1 MLHNPKR
8 SFQPAREYVSPATEA
23 RRLRLEYN
31 RLQRRLAALESN
43 GASCPEADT
52 LRTHIE
58 RITRELGLIRADSV
72 HAVESKLRVA
82 LDLMDD
88 GVGETSHKLLSSALS
103 DLHYLAVLSEPR
115 GDGRSATVQ

>member
-8 SFQPAREYVSPATEA
+8 SFQPVREYPSPAIEA

-31 RLQRRLAALESN
+31 RLQRRLTALDGRSGTESESD
-43 GASCPEADT
+43 ALWS
-52 LRTHIE
+52 HIE
-58 RITRELGLIRADSV
+58 RIARELGLIRADSV

-82 LDLMDD
+82 LDLMGD
-88 GVGETSHKLLSSALS
+88 GADETSHKLLSSALS

-115 GDGRSATVQ
+115 AE

>member
-8 SFQPAREYVSPATEA
+8 SFQPAREYPSPAIEA

-31 RLQRRLAALESN
+31 RLQRRLAALDGRSGAEAESD
-43 GASCPEADT
+43 A
-52 LRTHIE
+52 LWTHIE
-58 RITRELGLIRADSV
+58 RIARELGLIRADSV

-82 LDLMDD
+82 LDLIGD
-88 GVGETSHKLLSSALS
+88 GVDETSHKLLSSALS

-115 GDGRSATVQ
+115 SA

>member
-8 SFQPAREYVSPATEA
+8 SFQPAREYASPAAEA

-31 RLQRRLAALESN
+31 RLQRRLGALRGANETEGES
-43 GASCPEADT
+43 GV
-52 LRTHIE
+52 LKGQVE
-58 RITRELGLIRADSV
+58 RIARDLGSIRANSV

-82 LDLMDD
+82 LDLMSD
-88 GVGETSHKLLSSALS
+88 GVNETTHRLLSSALS

-115 GDGRSATVQ
+115 AD

>member
-8 SFQPAREYVSPATEA
+8 TFQPVREYASPAVEA

-31 RLQRRLAALESN
+31 RLQRRLTALE
-43 GASCPEADT
+43 GRDDT
-52 LRTHIE
+52 EIESDALLIHID
-58 RITRELGLIRADSV
+58 RIARDLGLIRADSV

-82 LDLMDD
+82 LDLIGD
-88 GVGETSHKLLSSALS
+88 GVDGASHKLLSSALS

-115 GDGRSATVQ
+115 PE

>member
-8 SFQPAREYVSPATEA
+8 TFQPVREYPSPAIEA

-31 RLQRRLAALESN
+31 RLQRRLTALE
-43 GASCPEADT
+43 GRAGTEGEADA
-52 LRTHIE
+52 LWSHIE
-58 RITRELGLIRADSV
+58 RIARDLGFIRADSV

-82 LDLMDD
+82 LDLIGD
-88 GVGETSHKLLSSALS
+88 GADGASHKLLSSALS

-115 GDGRSATVQ
+115 AE

>member
-8 SFQPAREYVSPATEA
+8 SFQPAREYPSPAIEA

-31 RLQRRLAALESN
+31 RIQRRLTALDGRSGTEGES
-43 GASCPEADT
+43 EA
-52 LRTHIE
+52 LWTHIE
-58 RITRELGLIRADSV
+58 RIARELGLIRADSV

-82 LDLMDD
+82 LDLIGD
-88 GVGETSHKLLSSALS
+88 GVDGASHKLLSSALS

-115 GDGRSATVQ
+115 SA

>member
-8 SFQPAREYVSPATEA
+8 SFEPAREYASPAVEA

-31 RLQRRLAALESN
+31 RLQRRLGALRGQGGSEHET
-43 GASCPEADT
+43 GA
-52 LRTHIE
+52 LKGQVE
-58 RITRELGLIRADSV
+58 RIARDLGLIRADSV

-82 LDLMDD
+82 LDLMSE
-88 GVGETSHKLLSSALS
+88 GVNETTHRLLSSALS

-115 GDGRSATVQ
+115 AE